1 MNKNFVLISL
11 LFYVTLCQA
20 KIAPYSFLYYRDLKA
35 PETLENEIASFV
47 INDSL
52 YLHTEDYFS
61 NIRLYSK
68 DNKEIPFIIRHITS
82 NDTITYEPVIHLS
95 QHDFKRNKDNSIEV
109 IYKRDKKDSIP
120 VSLTL
125 ETSKTNFEKM
135 VTVYGSNNIKKWTVL
150 VEKQP
155 IFDYEKYIDVRNLTV
170 SFDKKPFI
178 YYKIHL
184 NNITEIKNS
193 PFTQIFAEY
202 DEREVKRRYK
212 EFYEYKITFH
222 INNTIFKGKYKKLVY
237 GKKVLKEY
245 PLLISETIQD
255 TTDKTTNTYLG
266 SNRQPLN
273 KISLKVNTKNF
284 KRKIK
289 VEGTNDTTDD
299 PTWYYLG
306 NTEIYDVTAGDFHK
320 EKMDIDLNRTG
331 RFTKYRIKI
340 YDHDNLPITFSSVSA
355 IGDIHEI
362 LFFHNNISSLKVY
375 YGGNDIP
382 APKYDVS
389 SVLAEAPPI
398 KGSLWELGKEYRNIE
413 KPLSTKRQLLKPI
426 HILYG
431 ALALM
436 IIVLLCVLVFTVKKV
451 DEKIKP

>member
-1 MNKNFVLISL
+1 MNKYFFLISL
-11 LFYVTLCQA
+11 LSYVTLCLA
-20 KIAPYSFLYYRDLKA
+20 KITPDSFLYHKDLKA

-47 INDSL
+47 FDDSL
-52 YLHTEDYFS
+52 YLHAEDYFS
-61 NIRLYSK
+61 NVRLYSK
-68 DNKEIPFIIRHITS
+68 ENKEIPFVVRHITS
-82 NDTITYEPVIHLS
+82 NDTITYEHVIHLS
-95 QHDFKRNKDNSIEV
+95 QHDFKRNENNSIEV
-109 IYKRDKKDSIP
+109 IYKRNKEDSIP

-125 ETSKTNFEKM
+125 ETSNTSFEKM
-135 VTVYGSNNIKKWTVL
+135 ISVYGSNNLREWKVLAEKK
-150 VEKQP
+150 P

-178 YYKIHL
+178 YYKTRL

-222 INNTIFKGKYKKLVY
+222 IDNTIFKGKYKKLVY
-237 GKKVLKEY
+237 GKKILKEY
-245 PLLISETIQD
+245 HLIISETTQD
-255 TTDKTTNTYLG
+255 TTDKTTNIYLS

-289 VEGTNDTTDD
+289 VEGTNDTTGD

-320 EKMDIDLNRTG
+320 EKMDIYLNRTG
-331 RFTKYRIKI
+331 QFTKYRIKI
-340 YDHDNLPITFSSVSA
+340 YDHDNIPITFSSVSA
-355 IGDIHEI
+355 IGDIHEA
-362 LFFHNNISSLKVY
+362 LFFHNNITSLKVY

-398 KGSLWELGKEYRNIE
+398 KGSLWELGREYCTNE
-413 KPLSTKRQLLKPI
+413 KPLSTKRQLIKPI
-426 HILYG
+426 HLLYG